1 MELTL
6 LLPFLAI
13 IFLGAYV
20 QTVTGFAL
28 GMIVMG
34 GVTAFDL
41 APVLFTSVIISL
53 MALSNGLQALKGNWK
68 ELNREAVKYAFFGLV
83 PALAAGVWLLTY
95 MSSELDQLLRILLGA
110 TIIAGG
116 LFIMLK
122 PEPLKEPS
130 GPVAFATA
138 GAAGGFLA
146 GMFSM
151 AGPPLVFQ
159 FYRQPYSMKC
169 IRLCLLMIFMFC
181 SGLRTVMVGL
191 QGELTLHMFIYA
203 GICLPV
209 VAAATW
215 LGKKYPP
222 PVSDTALRR
231 IAFTLLIAIGGS
243 LLVKELL

>member
-6 LLPFLAI
+6 LISFLVIMA
-13 IFLGAYV
+13 LGAYV

-53 MALSNGLQALKGNWK
+53 MALANGLQALKGNWK
-68 ELNREAVKYAFFGLV
+68 ELNREAVKFAFIGLV
-83 PALAAGVWLLTY
+83 PALALGVWLLTW
-95 MSSELDQLLRILLGA
+95 MSSELNQMLKILLGV

-122 PEPLKEPS
+122 PEPLKQPS
-130 GPVAFATA
+130 GPLAFATA

-146 GMFSM
+146 GMFSI

-169 IRLCLLMIFMFC
+169 IRLCLLAIFLC
-181 SGLRTVMVGL
+181 SSSFRTLMVGL
-191 QGELTLHMFIYA
+191 QGELNLDMFIYA

-209 VAAATW
+209 VSAATW

-222 PVSDTALRR
+222 PLSDKTMRR
-231 IAFTLLIAIGGS
+231 LAFTLLIIIGGT